1 MESTDNSLLNNDNF
15 TSDQLS
21 ELLFSLQEKNHL
33 LQIKDQQI
41 DLKDQKIEQLLMAIH
56 LLRHKQ
62 FGRSSE
68 AFNPDQL
75 QIFDEAQL
83 DELLIPDQV
92 QVGDEPDTAE
102 QNTPVSPKRKPRRRL
117 LPAVYPRIENIIDL
131 SDDDKA
137 AMGQDW
143 VFIGYD
149 SSEQLSVTPRQHYV
163 IVTKRAKYAP
173 ANDAVN
179 GAEQGQGI
187 RTAARPNQIIPK
199 SIAHSSV
206 IADALANKFIDGL
219 PFYRQAKRYQAE
231 GVDLSRQTMSGWVV
245 QLINPLT
252 PLLALLKQ
260 QLYRG
265 PVLHL
270 DETRFQV
277 LGEADRE
284 NTQKSY
290 MFVYKGGPP
299 DKPVIWYD
307 YADNKGSQVPL
318 DFLFPQGQVVPEST
332 AMTLVTDDYSG
343 FNALA
348 AHPAITGHAACW
360 AHTRRKY
367 NDASKGRDKK
377 AAAFQMLGLIGK
389 LYQIERQIKDQS
401 SKQKHLIRQQQAKPI
416 LDKIRQWLDKQIP
429 RVLPKSDLGKAIRYT
444 HNLWE
449 KLTLYISD
457 GDIPIDNNPAENAIR
472 PFVIG
477 RKNWLHSGSPKGAKA
492 SAMIYTLI
500 ETAKANEIE
509 PRHYLEQLFE
519 RLPKAST
526 EAGLMELLPQNF
538 KTSEPGG

>member
-1 MESTDNSLLNNDNF
+1 ME
-15 TSDQLS
+15 LS
-21 ELLFSLQEKNHL
+21 ELLFSLQEKDHL
-33 LQIKDQQI
+33 LQQKDQQI

-75 QIFDEAQL
+75 QIFDEDQL

-92 QVGDEPDTAE
+92 DDEPAE
-102 QNTPVSPKRKPRRRL
+102 QNTPVSPKSKPRRRP

-131 SDDDKA
+131 SDDDKT

-149 SSEQLSVTPRQHYV
+149 SSEQLAVTPRQHYV

-179 GAEQGQGI
+179 DSEQGI
-187 RTAARPNQIIPK
+187 RTAVRPDQIIPK

-245 QLINPLT
+245 QLIDPLT
-252 PLLALLKQ
+252 PLLVLLKQ
-260 QLYRG
+260 QLYQGR
-265 PVLHL
+265 VLHL

-277 LGEADRE
+277 MGEADRE

-318 DFLFPQGQVVPEST
+318 DCLFPPGQAIPEST
-332 AMTLVTDDYSG
+332 AMTLVTDD
-343 FNALA
+343 
-348 AHPAITGHAACW
+348 
-360 AHTRRKY
+360 
-367 NDASKGRDKK
+367 
-377 AAAFQMLGLIGK
+377 
-389 LYQIERQIKDQS
+389 
-401 SKQKHLIRQQQAKPI
+401 
-416 LDKIRQWLDKQIP
+416 
-429 RVLPKSDLGKAIRYT
+429 
-444 HNLWE
+444 
-449 KLTLYISD
+449 
-457 GDIPIDNNPAENAIR
+457 
-472 PFVIG
+472 
-477 RKNWLHSGSPKGAKA
+477 
-492 SAMIYTLI
+492 
-500 ETAKANEIE
+500 
-509 PRHYLEQLFE
+509 
-519 RLPKAST
+519 
-526 EAGLMELLPQNF
+526 
-538 KTSEPGG
+538 